1 MPNHL
6 SEEKIIDFIEHELP
20 KNEEIKVQE
29 HLDVCQDCQEL
40 FSFWTHTLN
49 EEVEVP
55 ETRQKSIWNKLSS
68 EVQRQRKREFKTW
81 YKGILAVSI
90 GALLFITG
98 VFTGGKMTGHET
110 ATHSANQNESF
121 VIDTKTEIYDLIHT
135 SSGDNKGYA
144 WYNPVRREMIL
155 YIDDDLEKH
164 VRADI
169 ETNHSTITKGS
180 IELDQDHQYIYV
192 KDQELREFYRLIL
205 KNQLNQNP
213 ISSYEFRAVQ
223 LNSESLLQ

>member
-1 MPNHL
+1 M
-6 SEEKIIDFIEHELP
+6 SEEKIIDFIEQELP
-20 KNEEIKVQE
+20 ENEEIKVQE
-29 HLDVCQDCQEL
+29 HLNECQDCQEL

-55 ETRQKSIWNKLSS
+55 ETQQKSIWNQLSS

-90 GALLFITG
+90 GAVLFISG
-98 VFTGGKMTGHET
+98 VFTGEKMTEHET

-121 VIDTKTEIYDLIHT
+121 VIDPKTEIYDLVHT

-169 ETNHSTITKGS
+169 ETNNSTITKGS
-180 IELDQDHQYIYV
+180 IELNHDHQYIYI
-192 KDQELREFYRLIL
+192 KDQQLREFYRLIL

-223 LNSESLLQ
+223 LNNESLLE